1 MNPMAGPL
9 DVRYGPRNVT
19 GQHLVVR
26 IVRVAVR
33 EVHGNFQLVRRH
45 VERRLHAPV
54 DLDFFGTRVILDH
67 VPRAFDLKFQK
78 HCLFTTQKLGTRFT
92 LKRIIRHN

>member
-1 MNPMAGPL
+1 MLLTRSFHVNPMARLL

-33 EVHGNFQLVRRH
+33 KVHGNFQFIRRH
-45 VERRLHAPV
+45 VKRRTHAPV

-67 VPRAFDLKFQK
+67 VPWAFDLKFQK
-78 HCLFTTQKLGTRFT
+78 HCLFRVYRK
-92 LKRIIRHN
+92 